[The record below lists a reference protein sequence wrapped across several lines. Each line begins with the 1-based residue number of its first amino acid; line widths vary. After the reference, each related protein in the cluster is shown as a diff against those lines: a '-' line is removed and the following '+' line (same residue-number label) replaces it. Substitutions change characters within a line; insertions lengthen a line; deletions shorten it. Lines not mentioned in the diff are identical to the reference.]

1 MGNINNYMINTT
13 IIHINLASGFG
24 GGEVQTL
31 NLIKELSDYNQLII
45 TKNRSPFSNRIN
57 ELSQNQGNISQVS
70 ITKAIK
76 FCWKNKKVI
85 IHAHDGR
92 GAHVARLIGTVTNK
106 KYVISRRVDKLLKGK
121 SSEKSYQKAA
131 AIVAVSEKV
140 AGNVRELNENTHV
153 IYDSYSRLPYHPS
166 ILTKLNSLEGKFIVT
181 QLGSLLDIKNIP
193 FTIELAKRLET
204 SHPFIHF
211 LIVGEGKEEEKLKE
225 MAEGLTN
232 LTFFGFTP
240 YVASILKLTNLLCM
254 PSKSEGLGSAILE
267 AYQHNIPVIASNVGG
282 MPEIV
287 IHNETGYL
295 IELNDLDT
303 AEKDVI
309 TLATDKDIYRKFV
322 ENISQNKMKYSPE
335 HMAQSYIKCY
345 RHIL

>member
-1 MGNINNYMINTT
+1 MINTT

-31 NLIKELSDYNQLII
+31 NLINELSDCTQLII
-45 TKNRSPFSNRIN
+45 TKDRSTFCNKVNDLYENR
-57 ELSQNQGNISQVS
+57 GNISKVS
-70 ITKAIK
+70 ITKAIQ
-76 FCWKNKKVI
+76 FCWKNKNVI

-92 GAHVARLIGTVTNK
+92 GAHVARLIGALTNK
-106 KYVISRRVDKLLKGK
+106 KYVISRRVDKSLKGK
-121 SSEKSYQKAA
+121 SSEKSYRKAA

-140 AGNVRELNENTHV
+140 ARNVRDLNENTHV

-193 FTIELAKRLET
+193 FTIELAKRLEH
-204 SHPFIHF
+204 SHPYIHF

-295 IELNDLDT
+295 IELNDVDS
-303 AEKDVI
+303 AEKAII
-309 TLATDKDIYRKFV
+309 TLATDKDMYRKFV

-345 RHIL
+345 QDLL